1 LKAEVAPTDGQF
13 MTFTKEAAMP
23 KRESNKPAAQTGR
36 RITVRKRSSG
46 SSQPT
51 REDIER
57 RAYEIYV
64 ERGGGEGREMDDW
77 LQAERELRQ
86 GIIVVGG

>member
-1 LKAEVAPTDGQF
+1 
-13 MTFTKEAAMP
+13 MP

-36 RITVRKRSSG
+36 RITVRKRSSP

>member
-1 LKAEVAPTDGQF
+1 
-13 MTFTKEAAMP
+13 MP
-23 KRESNKPAAQTGR
+23 KRESKKPAAKPGRETSTG
-36 RITVRKRSSG
+36 KRAKS

-57 RAYEIYV
+57 RAYEIYI
-64 ERGGGEGREMDDW
+64 ERGGTEGCEMEDW

-86 GIIVVGG
+86 RDK